1 MFRTA
6 GQDLSGTEA
15 EQVQSDIAHV
25 EGRIIIGFFE
35 TFFLFDC
42 SSLLLRIEFQ
52 FTV

>member
-25 EGRIIIGFFE
+25 EGRIIIRFFDV
-35 TFFLFDC
+35 LFVRLFKFVTC
-42 SSLLLRIEFQ
+42 IEFQ
-52 FTV
+52 FKV